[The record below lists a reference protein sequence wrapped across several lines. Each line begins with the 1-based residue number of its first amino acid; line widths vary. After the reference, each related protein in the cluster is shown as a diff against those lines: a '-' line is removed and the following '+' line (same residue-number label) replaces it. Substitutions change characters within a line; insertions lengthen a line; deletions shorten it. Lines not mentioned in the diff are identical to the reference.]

1 MHDACSKARLGS
13 AVVGARVVHGFRR
26 DIDAGDA
33 FGHIGEFGGS
43 VAGAAAGIE
52 HALAAG
58 QAHREVVA
66 RHVLVEQV
74 DIDLAGDQ
82 PFAGELSQ
90 VDSPVDARCGCAR

>member
-1 MHDACSKARLGS
+1 MRE
-13 AVVGARVVHGFRR
+13 GFGRTKR
-26 DIDAGDA
+26 
-33 FGHIGEFGGS
+33 
-43 VAGAAAGIE
+43 AAANSWDCATARIQ
-52 HALAAG
+52 HAFAAR

-90 VDSPVDARCGCAR
+90 GDSPVDARCVCAR